1 MPDAS
6 VISKIL
12 FALWFFLPAGIA
24 NGTPVIVSKI
34 PFLKK
39 LEYQLDF
46 GLKFRGE
53 RVLGSHKTIR
63 GLIAG
68 VSMAIVTA
76 FLQKLAYDNSV
87 FIRDFSA
94 IDFNDINILL
104 YAFLSGLGAIAG
116 DSIKSFFKRRVNIK
130 PGKAWIPFDQIDYI
144 FGGILFVLPYIQ
156 LDIIYYV
163 LIFILYLIIHP
174 ITTVIGYYIK
184 LKDSPI

>member
-1 MPDAS
+1 KSIMKRIMHS
-6 VISKIL
+6 FNS
-12 FALWFFLPAGIA
+12 LPVVKDIDGNKVMIKAA
-24 NGTPVIVSKI
+24 
-34 PFLKK
+34 
-39 LEYQLDF
+39 
-46 GLKFRGE
+46 E
-53 RVLGSHKTIR
+53 RWV
-63 GLIAG
+63 
-68 VSMAIVTA
+68 
-76 FLQKLAYDNSV
+76 DNSY
-87 FIRDFSA
+87 RA
-94 IDFNDINILL
+94 IDLAVKRINLDFNDINILL